1 MLYTLEILSAGLLAH
16 IFSIFLIPVFKQLA
30 YKINL
35 VDQPNHRKIHQTPVP
50 LIGGISVAL
59 SVALSLL
66 ISPDVLSTFSTYSTL
81 IAASASLLVTGILDD
96 KYDIK
101 AKYKLIIQLAC
112 SLSIAI
118 SGTRITSLYGVFG
131 FYELALPTQY
141 ILTIIVITGVVNA
154 FNLMDGID
162 GLAGGLSLIGFV
174 IMALLSFVFSDY
186 SSVVI
191 YTAFIGALVG
201 FLKFNLTTKKIFMGD
216 AGSLLLGFV
225 LVVGGIQLLEQS
237 QHQIK
242 MNQSLVLFLIV
253 GFFCIP
259 VLDSLRVYLVRIKK
273 GSSPFKADRSH
284 LHHLFLLTGLS
295 HKKISLLINSLVIFL
310 LVVSGLL
317 CYYFSVTFIL
327 AVIIL
332 GFYLVTK
339 ILSLNKDLNDWKAR
353 IRKIEND

>member
-1 MLYTLEILSAGLLAH
+1 MLYTLEILSAGLLAY
-16 IFSIFLIPVFKQLA
+16 ILSVFLIPAFKQLA
-30 YKINL
+30 FKINL
-35 VDQPNHRKIHQTPVP
+35 IDQPNQRKIHQAPVP

-66 ISPDVLSTFSTYSTL
+66 ISPDVLSTISKYSALIATSTL
-81 IAASASLLVTGILDD
+81 LLLTGVLDD

-101 AKYKLIIQLAC
+101 AKYKLFIQLAC
-112 SLSIAI
+112 SFSIAI

-131 FYELALPTQY
+131 IYEIPLAMQY
-141 ILTIIVITGVVNA
+141 LLTIIVITGVVNS

-162 GLAGGLSLIGFV
+162 GLAGGLSLVGFM
-174 IMALLSFVFSDY
+174 IMAFLSFIFLDY
-186 SSVVI
+186 TAVII
-191 YTAFIGALVG
+191 YTAFMGALIG
-201 FLKFNLTTKKIFMGD
+201 FLKFNLTAKKIIMGD
-216 AGSLLLGFV
+216 AGSLFLGFV
-225 LVVGGIQLLEQS
+225 LVVSGIQLLEQS
-237 QHQIK
+237 QHQVK

-295 HKKISLLINSLVIFL
+295 HKKISLLINSLVVL
-310 LVVSGLL
+310 LLIVSGLM

-339 ILSLNKDLNDWKAR
+339 ILSLNKDLSEWKNR

>member
-1 MLYTLEILSAGLLAH
+1 MLYTFEILSTGLLAY
-16 IFSIFLIPVFKQLA
+16 ILSIFLIPAFKKLA

-35 VDQPNHRKIHQTPVP
+35 VDQPNHRKTHQNPVP

-59 SVALSLL
+59 AVTLSLS
-66 ISPDVLSTFSTYSTL
+66 ISPDVLSNVPKYSTL
-81 IAASASLLVTGILDD
+81 ITASALLLITGILDD

-101 AKYKLIIQLAC
+101 AKYKLFIQLAC
-112 SLSIAI
+112 SMCIAV

-131 FYELALPTQY
+131 LYELPLSIQY
-141 ILTIIVITGVVNA
+141 VLTIIVITGVVNA

-162 GLAGGLSLIGFV
+162 GLAGGLSLVGFI
-174 IMALLSFVFSDY
+174 IMSILSFVFSDY
-186 SSVVI
+186 TAVII
-191 YTAFIGALVG
+191 YTAFIGALIG
-201 FLKFNLTTKKIFMGD
+201 FLKFNLTAKKIFMGD

-225 LVVGGIQLLEQS
+225 LVVSGIQLLEQS

-242 MNQSLVLFLIV
+242 INQSLVLFLIV
-253 GFFCIP
+253 GFFFIP

-284 LHHLFLLTGLS
+284 LHHLFLITGFS
-295 HKKISLLINSLVIFL
+295 HKKISLLINSLVVFL
-310 LVVSGLL
+310 LIVSGFM

-339 ILSLNKDLNDWKAR
+339 ILSLNKDLNDWKTR

>member
-1 MLYTLEILSAGLLAH
+1 M
-16 IFSIFLIPVFKQLA
+16 
-30 YKINL
+30 
-35 VDQPNHRKIHQTPVP
+35 
-50 LIGGISVAL
+50 
-59 SVALSLL
+59 ALSLL
-66 ISPDVLSTFSTYSTL
+66 ISPDIFSALSKYSTFIATSALLL
-81 IAASASLLVTGILDD
+81 ITGVLDD

-101 AKYKLIIQLAC
+101 AKYKLFIQLVCAF
-112 SLSIAI
+112 SIALA
-118 SGTRITSLYGVFG
+118 GTRITSLYGVFG
-131 FYELALPTQY
+131 IHDLPLYIQY
-141 ILTIIVITGVVNA
+141 LLTMLVITGVVNA

-162 GLAGGLSLIGFV
+162 GLAGGLSLVGFM
-174 IMALLSFVFSDY
+174 IMAILSFVFSDY
-186 SSVVI
+186 TAAI
-191 YTAFIGALVG
+191 MYTAFIGALVG

-225 LVVGGIQLLEQS
+225 LVVSGIQLLEQS
-237 QHQIK
+237 QHQVK
-242 MNQSLVLFLIV
+242 MNPSLVLFLIV

-295 HKKISLLINSLVIFL
+295 HKKISLLINSLVVFL
-310 LVVSGLL
+310 LIVSGLM

-339 ILSLNKDLNDWKAR
+339 ILSLNKDLNEWKTR

>member
-1 MLYTLEILSAGLLAH
+1 MLYTLEILSTGLLAY
-16 IFSIFLIPVFKQLA
+16 ILSVFFIPAFKQLA

-35 VDQPNHRKIHQTPVP
+35 VDQPNHRKIHQAPVP
-50 LIGGISVAL
+50 LIGGISIAL

-66 ISPDVLSTFSTYSTL
+66 ISPDIFSALSKYSTFIATSALLL
-81 IAASASLLVTGILDD
+81 ITGVLDD

-101 AKYKLIIQLAC
+101 AKYKLFIQLVCAF
-112 SLSIAI
+112 SIALA
-118 SGTRITSLYGVFG
+118 GTRITSLCGVFG
-131 FYELALPTQY
+131 IHDLPLYIQY
-141 ILTIIVITGVVNA
+141 LLTMLVITGVVNA

-162 GLAGGLSLIGFV
+162 GLAGGLSLVGFM
-174 IMALLSFVFSDY
+174 IMAILSFVFSDY
-186 SSVVI
+186 TAAI
-191 YTAFIGALVG
+191 MYTAFIGALVG

-225 LVVGGIQLLEQS
+225 LVVSGIQLLEQS
-237 QHQIK
+237 QHQLK
-242 MNQSLVLFLIV
+242 MNQSPVLFLIV

-295 HKKISLLINSLVIFL
+295 HKKISLLINSLVVFL
-310 LVVSGLL
+310 LIVSGLM

-339 ILSLNKDLNDWKAR
+339 ILSLNKDLNEWKTR

>member
-1 MLYTLEILSAGLLAH
+1 MLYTLEILSAGLLAY
-16 IFSIFLIPVFKQLA
+16 ILSVFLIPAFKQLA
-30 YKINL
+30 FKINL
-35 VDQPNHRKIHQTPVP
+35 VDQPGHRKVHQAPVP
-50 LIGGISVAL
+50 LVGGISVAL

-66 ISPDVLSTFSTYSTL
+66 ISPDVLSAVSKYSTL
-81 IAASASLLVTGILDD
+81 IATSTLLLLTGVLDD

-101 AKYKLIIQLAC
+101 AKYKLFIQLAC
-112 SLSIAI
+112 SFAI

-131 FYELALPTQY
+131 IYEIPLAMQY
-141 ILTIIVITGVVNA
+141 LLTIIVITGVVNS

-162 GLAGGLSLIGFV
+162 GLAGGLSLVGFM
-174 IMALLSFVFSDY
+174 IMAILSFIFSDY
-186 SSVVI
+186 TAVII
-191 YTAFIGALVG
+191 YTAFMGALIG
-201 FLKFNLTTKKIFMGD
+201 FLKFNLTAKKIFMGD

-225 LVVGGIQLLEQS
+225 LVVGGIQLLEYS
-237 QHQIK
+237 QHQVK

-295 HKKISLLINSLVIFL
+295 HKKISLLINSMVVLL
-310 LVVSGLL
+310 LVASGLM

-332 GFYLVTK
+332 GFYLATK
-339 ILSLNKDLNDWKAR
+339 ILSLNKDLSEWKTR